1 MQKARTILVVDDEE
15 IVRLNMAA
23 FLEDEGFSVITACSA
38 EDALEKAA
46 ASRVI
51 DLAIVDMRLP
61 AMDGNTLILHLHEM
75 CGSLQFLIY
84 TGSVGYHLPVIIE
97 RIGISNNDIFIKPIL
112 DMNILL
118 EAIKHKLDLMGA
130 F

>member
-1 MQKARTILVVDDEE
+1 MPIAKTILVVDDEE

-23 FLEDEGFSVITACSA
+23 FLEDEGFNVITASSA

-46 ASRVI
+46 QSEPI

-61 AMDGNTLILHLHEM
+61 AMDGNTLIIHLHEL
-75 CGSLQFLIY
+75 CASVQFLIY

-97 RIGISNNDIFIKPIL
+97 RIGISNGDIFIKPIL

-118 EAIKHKLDLMGA
+118 KAIKLKLGLSE
-130 F
+130 